1 MQRSYDELIKRV
13 PILKYLIDNGDAE
26 ALETL
31 YKNVRILEHVAVF
44 SVNKRLQLRQGSD
57 MARGDDTGKL
67 KSAVVEWVNDLY
79 GPSNPPL
86 RSISKYERGL
96 NNDHTGWLLCPGEYD
111 WDDMRSVQILKKFDF
126 DLSLLLDSN
135 VCHAVFEPTFG
146 MVTLTIL

>member
-1 MQRSYDELIKRV
+1 
-13 PILKYLIDNGDAE
+13 
-26 ALETL
+26 
-31 YKNVRILEHVAVF
+31 
-44 SVNKRLQLRQGSD
+44 

-96 NNDHTGWLLCPGEYD
+96 NNDHTGRLLCPGEYD
-111 WDDMRSVQILKKFDF
+111 WDDLRSVKILKKFDS

-135 VCHAVFEPTFG
+135 VSHAAFEPTFV